1 MFACSIYDVRN
12 SCLFFF
18 HMSGFHLPIE
28 EVLLFFFNDRLL
40 FSMTGNVT
48 MLQGLAGRN
57 ANKNIL

>member
-1 MFACSIYDVRN
+1 
-12 SCLFFF
+12 
-18 HMSGFHLPIE
+18 MSGFHLPTE
-28 EVLLFFFNDRLL
+28 EVLLFFLNDRLL